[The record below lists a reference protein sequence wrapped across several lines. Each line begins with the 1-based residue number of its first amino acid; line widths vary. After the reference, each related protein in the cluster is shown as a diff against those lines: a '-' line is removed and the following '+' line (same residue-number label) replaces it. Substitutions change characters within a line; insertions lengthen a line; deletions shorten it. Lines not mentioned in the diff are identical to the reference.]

1 MNKRNMI
8 ALAAA
13 LFTVGLAQAYAQMPP
28 VPAPGQ
34 SPRIDQIKKRG
45 VLLVG
50 ALGESPW
57 LRENPG
63 NDAQPFTG
71 PAWELANEY
80 AKLLGVKLKVVPV
93 SHETKIPIIAS
104 GQVDMTIA
112 PLSETPER
120 DKVVDYVIYS
130 NSALCF
136 FGEKSDPK
144 LKGVT
149 TVDQLNNPN
158 MTIAYFTGTP
168 PESWLPKRLPEAKLR
183 GVPGSGANAPV
194 DEILSHRADV
204 APIDKSALPELE
216 KKLPQLESIPP
227 GDKCLASNEMA
238 TPVGLRDRQESTGL
252 RELVAGGRKA
262 DGAGTPGDRNQGHER
277 RGVERSAGS
286 RRIG

>member
-1 MNKRNMI
+1 MTKRKLT

-13 LFTVGLAQAYAQMPP
+13 VFTVALAQAYAQMPP

-80 AKLLGVKLKVVPV
+80 AKLMGVKLKVVPV

-112 PLSETPER
+112 PLAETPER
-120 DKVVDYVIYS
+120 DKVVDFVIYS

-144 LKGVT
+144 LKGIT
-149 TVDQLNNPN
+149 TVDQLNSPN
-158 MTIAYFTGTP
+158 ITIAYFTGTP
-168 PESWLPKRLPEAKLR
+168 PESWLPKRLADAKLR

-204 APIDKSALPELE
+204 APIDKSAFPELE

-227 GDKCLASNEMA
+227 GDRCLASDEMA
-238 TPVGLRDRQESTGL
+238 TPVGLAIDKNQPVYEHWL
-252 RELVAGGRKA
+252 QAVAKQMEPELQATEIKVMKG
-262 DGAGTPGDRNQGHER
+262 E
-277 RGVERSAGS
+277 E
-286 RRIG
+286 